1 MASAGSGWWWLGEE
15 VWAVE
20 VEEAW
25 QGIGVMTVATEIGLD
40 ISAGQRDRR
49 GEIGCRRALLLG
61 RQIIQVYLAT
71 MR

>member
-1 MASAGSGWWWLGEE
+1 MAPAGSGCWLGEE

-20 VEEAW
+20 VEEAL
-25 QGIGVMTVATEIGLD
+25 QGVGGMTVAAEIGLD

-49 GEIGCRRALLLG
+49 GEISRRRALLLG
-61 RQIIQVYLAT
+61 RQIIRVHLAT